1 MRKAFPKTGTEWQA
15 LDAEMTAMSGADI
28 NWRQGRAP
36 LYVFH
41 GSDAAYEVGFQ
52 AFMKYFSE
60 NALGGRRAF
69 FGLKRM
75 EDEVVEMGLDLFRA
89 PDGAVGNM
97 TTGGSESIFIAV
109 KAARDW
115 ARTQPRLKAPYS
127 IVAPFTAH
135 AAFNKAGDVMDLE
148 VRRLATGENRR
159 ADVAAMEAA
168 VDDGTIMLVGSAP
181 CFPHGVIDPIQ
192 ALSDLA
198 RERDIWL
205 HVDAC
210 VGGYVAPFFQR
221 IGRDIPDFDMALP
234 GVRSLSAD
242 LHKFGF
248 CPKPASTLFYRE
260 EEDRER
266 GLFHFDQWP
275 NGQFST
281 ATLSGTRA
289 GGAVAAAW
297 AVMHHLGEAGYMD
310 ISKQMA
316 DMTDAYVAGIKAI
329 DGLHLLAEPDV
340 TIINFGAQDR
350 NNELDIFKVAEGMDR
365 RGWLPGLTQNPKG
378 MHAML
383 SMFHEAGRE
392 DYLADLA
399 ASVEEAKGMGG
410 DSDLKAVY

>member
-1 MRKAFPKTGTEWQA
+1 MRKSFPTSGAEWKA

-28 NWRQGRAP
+28 DWRGGRAP

-41 GSDAAYEVGFQ
+41 GSDSAHEVGFQ
-52 AFMKYFSE
+52 AFMKYFNE

-75 EDEVVEMGLDLFRA
+75 EDEVVEMGLDLFQA
-89 PDGAVGNM
+89 PGQAVGNM
-97 TTGGSESIFIAV
+97 TTGGSESIFMAV
-109 KAARDW
+109 KACRDW
-115 ARTQPRLKAPYS
+115 ARTQPRLKAPYN
-127 IVAPFTAH
+127 IIAPFTAH
-135 AAFNKAGDVMDLE
+135 AAFNKAGDVMDIE
-148 VRRLATGENRR
+148 VKRLATGENRR
-159 ADVAAMEAA
+159 ADVEAMAAAMDES
-168 VDDGTIMLVGSAP
+168 TIMLAGSAP
-181 CFPHGVIDPIQ
+181 CFPHGVIDPIAELSEL
-192 ALSDLA
+192 ALA
-198 RERDIWL
+198 RDIWL

-221 IGRDIPDFDMALP
+221 IGRDIPAFDMALP

-248 CPKPASTLFYRE
+248 CPKPASTVFYRQ

-297 AVMHHLGEAGYMD
+297 AVMNHLGEAGYME
-310 ISKQMA
+310 IARQLAAMA
-316 DMTDAYVAGIKAI
+316 DAYVAGIKAV
-329 DGLHLLAEPDV
+329 DGLHLWAEPDL
-340 TIINFGAQDR
+340 TIINFGAHDF
-350 NNELDIFKVAEGMDR
+350 DIFKVAEGMDA

-383 SMFHEAGRE
+383 SMYHAAGRE

-399 ASVEEAKGMGG
+399 ASVLEAKRQDGA
-410 DSDLKAVY
+410 SDLKAVY

>member
-1 MRKAFPKTGTEWQA
+1 MRKPFPKTGADWPT
-15 LDAEMTAMSGADI
+15 LDAAMSEMSEADI
-28 NWRQGRAP
+28 DWRQGRAP

-41 GSDAAYEVGFQ
+41 GSDAAHEVGRQ

-75 EDEVVEMGLDLFRA
+75 EDEVVEMGLDLFQA
-89 PDGAVGNM
+89 PDGAVGNL
-97 TTGGSESIFIAV
+97 TTGGSESIFMAV
-109 KAARDW
+109 KACRDW
-115 ARTQPRLKAPYS
+115 ARTQSHIKPPFN
-127 IVAPFTAH
+127 IVAPFSAH
-135 AAFNKAGDVMDLE
+135 AAFNKAADVMDMT
-148 VRRLATGENRR
+148 VRRLPTGEDRR
-159 ADVAAMEAA
+159 ADPDAMADA
-168 VDDGTIMLVGSAP
+168 IDGGTIMLAASAP
-181 CFPHGVIDPIQ
+181 CFPHGVIDSIA
-192 ALSDLA
+192 ALSELA
-198 RERDIWL
+198 LERDLWL

-221 IGRDIPDFDMALP
+221 IGRDIPAFDFALP

-248 CPKPASTLFYRE
+248 CPKPASTLFYRFA
-260 EEDRER
+260 EDRER

-297 AVMHHLGEAGYMD
+297 AVLHHLGEAGYME
-310 ISKQMA
+310 IAGQLA
-316 DMTDAYVAGIKAI
+316 AMTDAYVAGIKAI
-329 DGLHLLAEPDV
+329 DGLHLLAEPDLS
-340 TIINFGAQDR
+340 IINFGAHDF
-350 NNELDIFKVAEGMDR
+350 DIFKVAEAMEA

-383 SMFHEAGRE
+383 SMFHEMARAKFL
-392 DYLADLA
+392 DDLA
-399 ASVEEAKGMGG
+399 ASVQVARSETGAAA
-410 DSDLKAVY
+410 LKAVY

>member
-1 MRKAFPKTGTEWQA
+1 MTKTFPTSGTEWQA
-15 LDAEMTAMSGADI
+15 LDAKMTEMSCTDI
-28 NWRQGRAP
+28 DWRRGRAP

-41 GSDAAYEVGFQ
+41 GSDGAYEVGFQ

-75 EDEVVEMGLDLFRA
+75 EDEVVEMGLDLFQA
-89 PDGAVGNM
+89 PEGAVGNM
-97 TTGGSESIFIAV
+97 TTGGSESIFMAV
-109 KAARDW
+109 KACRDW
-115 ARTQPRLKAPYS
+115 ARSQPRLKPPYN
-127 IVAPFTAH
+127 IVAPFTVH
-135 AAFNKAGDVMDLE
+135 AAFNKAGDVMDIE
-148 VRRLATGENRR
+148 VKRLATGENRR
-159 ADVAAMEAA
+159 ADVAAMAA
-168 VDDGTIMLVGSAP
+168 AMDEGTIMLAGSAP
-181 CFPHGVIDPIQ
+181 CFPHGVIDPIG

-198 RERDIWL
+198 LARNVWL

-221 IGRDIPDFDMALP
+221 IGRDIPAFDMALP

-248 CPKPASTLFYRE
+248 CPKPASTLFYRQKD
-260 EEDRER
+260 DRER

-297 AVMHHLGEAGYMD
+297 AVMNHLGEAGYMD
-310 ISKQMA
+310 IARQLA
-316 DMTDAYVAGIKAI
+316 AMTDAYVAGIKAI
-329 DGLHLLAEPDV
+329 DGLHLWAEPDL
-340 TIINFGAQDR
+340 TIINFGAYD
-350 NNELDIFKVAEGMDR
+350 LDIFNAAEGMER
-365 RGWLPGLTQNPKG
+365 RGWLPGLTRNPKG
-378 MHAML
+378 MQAML
-383 SMFHEAGRE
+383 SMYHEAGRE

-399 ASVEEAKGMGG
+399 ASVQEAQEQGG
-410 DSDLKAVY
+410 GSDLKAVY

>member
-1 MRKAFPKTGTEWQA
+1 MSTSTRKPFPKTGTDWPS
-15 LDAEMTAMSGADI
+15 LDATMTEMSIGDVA
-28 NWRQGRAP
+28 WRDGRAP

-41 GSDAAYEVGFQ
+41 GSDAAYEVGRA

-75 EDEVVEMGLDLFRA
+75 EDEVVEMGLDLFQA
-89 PDGAVGNM
+89 PTGAVGNM
-97 TTGGSESIFIAV
+97 TTGGSESIFMAV
-109 KAARDW
+109 KACRDW
-115 ARTQPRLKAPYS
+115 ARATGKLKEPFNIVAPYS
-127 IVAPFTAH
+127 AH
-135 AAFNKAGDVMDLE
+135 AAFNKAADVMDLE
-148 VRRLATGENRR
+148 VRRLPTGQGYR
-159 ADVAAMEAA
+159 ADVDAMAAAM
-168 VDDGTIMLVGSAP
+168 DDSTIMLVGSAP

-192 ALSDLA
+192 QLSDLA
-198 RERDIWL
+198 LAHNTWL

-221 IGRDIPDFDMALP
+221 IGRDIPDYDFALP

-248 CPKPASTLFYRE
+248 CPKPASNLFYRY

-266 GLFHFDQWP
+266 GLFHFDEWP

-297 AVMHHLGEAGYMD
+297 AVMHHLGEDGYMA
-310 ISKQMA
+310 IARQLA
-316 DMTDAYVAGIKAI
+316 DLTDAYVAGIEAI
-329 DGLHLLAEPDV
+329 EGLYLLAKPDLS
-340 TIINFGAQDR
+340 IINFAADGV
-350 NNELDIFKVAEGMDR
+350 DIFTVAEGMEA
-365 RGWLPGLTQNPKG
+365 RGWLPGLTRNPKG

-383 SMFHEAGRE
+383 SMFHETGME

-399 ASVEEAKGMGG
+399 ASVTAARGAGSSG
-410 DSDLKAVY
+410 LKAVY

>member
-1 MRKAFPKTGTEWQA
+1 MRKSFPTSGAEWKA

-28 NWRQGRAP
+28 DWRGGRAP

-41 GSDAAYEVGFQ
+41 GSDSAHEVGFQ
-52 AFMKYFSE
+52 AFMKYFNE

-75 EDEVVEMGLDLFRA
+75 EDEVVEMGLDLFQA
-89 PDGAVGNM
+89 PGQAVGNM
-97 TTGGSESIFIAV
+97 TTGGSESIFMAV
-109 KAARDW
+109 KACRDW
-115 ARTQPRLKAPYS
+115 ARTQPRLKAPYN
-127 IVAPFTAH
+127 IIAPFTAH
-135 AAFNKAGDVMDLE
+135 AAFNKAGDVMDIE
-148 VRRLATGENRR
+148 VKRLATGENRR
-159 ADVAAMEAA
+159 ADVEAMAAAMDES
-168 VDDGTIMLVGSAP
+168 TIMLAGSAP
-181 CFPHGVIDPIQ
+181 CFPHGVIDPIAELSEL
-192 ALSDLA
+192 ALA
-198 RERDIWL
+198 RDIWL

-221 IGRDIPDFDMALP
+221 IGRDIPAFDMALP

-248 CPKPASTLFYRE
+248 CPKPASTVFYRQ

-297 AVMHHLGEAGYMD
+297 AVMNHLGEAGYME
-310 ISKQMA
+310 IARQLAAMA
-316 DMTDAYVAGIKAI
+316 DAYVAGIKAV
-329 DGLHLLAEPDV
+329 DGLHLWAEPDL
-340 TIINFGAQDR
+340 TIINFGAHDF
-350 NNELDIFKVAEGMDR
+350 DIFKVAEAMEA

-383 SMFHEAGRE
+383 SMFHEMARAKFL
-392 DYLADLA
+392 DDLA
-399 ASVEEAKGMGG
+399 ASVQVARSETGAAA
-410 DSDLKAVY
+410 LKAVY

>member
-1 MRKAFPKTGTEWQA
+1 MRKVFPKTGIDWPA
-15 LDAEMTAMSGADI
+15 LEAEMAALSDEDI
-28 NWRQGRAP
+28 DWRHGRAP

-41 GSDAAYEVGFQ
+41 GSDSAYEVGRQ

-75 EDEVVEMGLDLFRA
+75 EDEVIEMGLDLFQA

-97 TTGGSESIFIAV
+97 STGGSESIFMAV
-109 KAARDW
+109 KACRDW
-115 ARTQPRLKAPYS
+115 ARGQTRLKEPFN
-127 IVAPFTAH
+127 IIAPFTAH
-135 AAFNKAGDVMDLE
+135 AAFNKAADVMDLE
-148 VRRLATGENRR
+148 VRRLDTAADRR
-159 ADVAAMEAA
+159 ADVGAMAAA
-168 VDDGTIMLVGSAP
+168 VDDSTIMVVGSAP
-181 CFPHGVIDPIQ
+181 CFPHGVIDHIEELS
-192 ALSDLA
+192 ALALD
-198 RERDIWL
+198 RDIWL

-221 IGRDIPDFDMALP
+221 MGRRIPLYDFALP
-234 GVRSLSAD
+234 GVRTLSAD

-248 CPKPASTLFYRE
+248 CPKPASTLFYRL

-297 AVMHHLGEAGYMD
+297 AVMHHLGVDGYTAIARD
-310 ISKQMA
+310 LAAMA
-316 DMTDAYVAGIKAI
+316 DAYVSGIKAI
-329 DGLHLLAEPDV
+329 DGLYLVADPDL
-340 TIINFGAQDR
+340 TIINFAADDF
-350 NNELDIFKVAEGMDR
+350 DIFSVAEAMGT

-383 SMFHEAGRE
+383 SMFHETGRE
-392 DYLADLA
+392 EYLADLE
-399 ASVEEAKGMGG
+399 SCVEQVKGTNSQSG
-410 DSDLKAVY
+410 LKAVY

>member
-1 MRKAFPKTGTEWQA
+1 
-15 LDAEMTAMSGADI
+15 
-28 NWRQGRAP
+28 
-36 LYVFH
+36 
-41 GSDAAYEVGFQ
+41 
-52 AFMKYFSE
+52 
-60 NALGGRRAF
+60 
-69 FGLKRM
+69 
-75 EDEVVEMGLDLFRA
+75 
-89 PDGAVGNM
+89 
-97 TTGGSESIFIAV
+97 
-109 KAARDW
+109 
-115 ARTQPRLKAPYS
+115 
-127 IVAPFTAH
+127 
-135 AAFNKAGDVMDLE
+135 
-148 VRRLATGENRR
+148 
-159 ADVAAMEAA
+159 
-168 VDDGTIMLVGSAP
+168 
-181 CFPHGVIDPIQ
+181 
-192 ALSDLA
+192 
-198 RERDIWL
+198 
-205 HVDAC
+205 
-210 VGGYVAPFFQR
+210 
-221 IGRDIPDFDMALP
+221 
-234 GVRSLSAD
+234 
-242 LHKFGF
+242 HKFGF

-329 DGLHLLAEPDV
+329 DGLHLLAEPDL